1 VRCGSGPYTG
11 RFYGYHGSPETAAG
25 FYGPTA
31 GLGEKMKLNDIS
43 LKINKIDRE
52 LLVLLQERMGL
63 ALRSKKFQKTVDDA
77 QSEENVLERV
87 NRMNLDLIKS
97 SFSRQLLET
106 IIKESKRLQDEDRR
120 LVAFQGEHGAYGEV
134 ASRRLVPAGAY
145 IPCLEFI
152 DVFKGVEDGH
162 LDLGVVPVENSLEG
176 AVTQVNDLLTTT
188 ELKVI
193 GEVKVA
199 VNHCLLAT
207 EATDYREIRVV
218 YSHPQA
224 LAQCRDF
231 LMRNK
236 LEPRPYYDTA
246 GAAKMLA
253 RENPKAAAAI
263 ASALCGELYD
273 LEIIKEGI
281 EDGPSNST
289 RFLLLS
295 REASNEKKDKTSII
309 FAVAHE
315 AGQLY
320 GVLQLFAE
328 ARINLTRISSMP
340 LRSDPGNYSFFLDF
354 EGSEEDAKVAEVLE
368 RMGKM
373 TISLKNLGSYPA
385 DKKEA

>member
-1 VRCGSGPYTG
+1 
-11 RFYGYHGSPETAAG
+11 
-25 FYGPTA
+25 
-31 GLGEKMKLNDIS
+31 MKLNEIS
-43 LKINKIDRE
+43 SKINKIDRE

-63 ALRSKKFQKTVDDA
+63 ALRLKKFQGTVDDT

-87 NRMNLDLIKS
+87 DRMNLDLIKS
-97 SFSRQLLET
+97 SFSRQLLKT
-106 IIKESKRLQDEDRR
+106 IIDESKRLQDEDRP

-134 ASRRLVPAGAY
+134 ASRKLVPAGAY

-152 DVFKGVEDGH
+152 DVFSGVENGNF
-162 LDLGVVPVENSLEG
+162 DLGVVPVENSLEG

-193 GEVKVA
+193 GEVKVV

-207 EATDYREIRVV
+207 EVTDYREIRVV

-231 LMRNK
+231 MMRNK

-295 REASNEKKDKTSII
+295 RTASAEKSDKTSII

-328 ARINLTRISSMP
+328 AKINLTRISSMP
-340 LRSDPGNYSFFLDF
+340 LRSDPSNYSFFLDF
-354 EGSEEDAKVAEVLE
+354 EGSEEDSNVAQVLE
-368 RMGKM
+368 RMSKM

-385 DKKEA
+385 YMGAA

>member
-1 VRCGSGPYTG
+1 
-11 RFYGYHGSPETAAG
+11 
-25 FYGPTA
+25 
-31 GLGEKMKLNDIS
+31 MKLNEIS
-43 LKINKIDRE
+43 NKINKIDRE

-63 ALRSKKFQKTVDDA
+63 ALRSKKFKDTGDEA

-87 NRMNLDLIKS
+87 NRMNLDLVKS
-97 SFSRQLLET
+97 SFSRQLLKT
-106 IIKESKRLQDEDRR
+106 IIDESKRLQDEDRR

-134 ASRRLVPAGAY
+134 ASRKLVPAGAY
-145 IPCLEFI
+145 IPCLEFN
-152 DVFKGVEDGH
+152 DVFRGVADGQF
-162 LDLGVVPVENSLEG
+162 DLGVVPVENSLEG

-188 ELKVI
+188 NLKVI
-193 GEVKVA
+193 GEVKVT

-231 LMRNK
+231 MMRNK

-295 REASNEKKDKTSII
+295 KDACTGKRDKTSII

-328 ARINLTRISSMP
+328 ANINLTRISSMP
-340 LRSDPGNYSFFLDF
+340 LRSDPTNYSFFLDF
-354 EGSEEDAKVAEVLE
+354 EGSEKDANVARVLE
-368 RMGKM
+368 RMRKM

-385 DKKEA
+385 SNGGS

>member
-1 VRCGSGPYTG
+1 
-11 RFYGYHGSPETAAG
+11 
-25 FYGPTA
+25 
-31 GLGEKMKLNDIS
+31 MKLNEIS
-43 LKINKIDRE
+43 RKIDKIDRE

-63 ALRSKKFQKTVDDA
+63 ALRSKKFQEAVSD
-77 QSEENVLERV
+77 SEHEADMLERME
-87 NRMNLDLIKS
+87 RMNLDLVKR
-97 SFSRQLLET
+97 SFSRQLLKT
-106 IIKESKRLQDEDRR
+106 IIDESKRLQDEDRR
-120 LVAFQGEHGAYGEV
+120 LVAFQGEHGAYGDV
-134 ASRRLVPAGAY
+134 AARRLVPAGAY
-145 IPCLEFI
+145 IPCLEFV
-152 DVFKGVEDGH
+152 DVFRGVEKGY

-188 ELKVI
+188 DLNVI
-193 GEVKVA
+193 GEVKVD
-199 VNHCLLAT
+199 VRHCLLAT

-263 ASALCGELYD
+263 ASGLCAELYD
-273 LEIIKEGI
+273 LDIIKEGI
-281 EDGPSNST
+281 EDGPANST
-289 RFLLLS
+289 RFLLLA
-295 REASNEKKDKTSII
+295 REPYTDGGDKTSVI

-320 GVLQLFAE
+320 GVLKLFAD
-328 ARINLTRISSMP
+328 ANINLTRIASMP

-354 EGSEEDAKVAEVLE
+354 EGSEKDSNVAEVME
-368 RMGKM
+368 KM
-373 TISLKNLGSYPA
+373 QSMAISLKNLGSYPA
-385 DKKEA
+385 DKGNAS

>member
-1 VRCGSGPYTG
+1 
-11 RFYGYHGSPETAAG
+11 
-25 FYGPTA
+25 
-31 GLGEKMKLNDIS
+31 MKLNEIS
-43 LKINKIDRE
+43 RKIDKIDRE

-63 ALRSKKFQKTVDDA
+63 ALRSKKFQEATGDTDIETTA
-77 QSEENVLERV
+77 LERME
-87 NRMNLDLIKS
+87 RMNLDLINRP
-97 SFSRQLLET
+97 FSQQLLKT
-106 IIKESKRLQDEDRR
+106 IIEESKRLQNEDRQ
-120 LVAFQGEHGAYGEV
+120 LVAFQGEHGAYGDV
-134 ASRRLVPAGAY
+134 ASRSLVPNGAY

-152 DVFKGVEDGH
+152 DVFRGVEEGY

-188 ELKVI
+188 NLNVI
-193 GEVKVA
+193 GEVKVD

-263 ASALCGELYD
+263 ASPLCAELYNLD
-273 LEIIKEGI
+273 IIKEGI

-295 REASNEKKDKTSII
+295 REPFSGQGDKTSII

-320 GVLQLFAE
+320 GVLKLFAD
-328 ARINLTRISSMP
+328 AKINLTRISSMP

-354 EGSEEDAKVAEVLE
+354 EGTETDPTVAEVMG
-368 RMGKM
+368 RMKEM
-373 TISLKNLGSYPA
+373 AISLKNLGSYPA
-385 DKKEA
+385 HV

>member
-1 VRCGSGPYTG
+1 
-11 RFYGYHGSPETAAG
+11 
-25 FYGPTA
+25 
-31 GLGEKMKLNDIS
+31 MKLNEIS
-43 LKINKIDRE
+43 RKINKIDRE

-63 ALRSKKFQKTVDDA
+63 SLRSTKFQEATGDSADEA
-77 QSEENVLERV
+77 DMLE
-87 NRMNLDLIKS
+87 RMNLDLIKR
-97 SFSRQLLET
+97 SFSRQLLKT
-106 IIKESKRLQDEDRR
+106 IVEESKRLQDEDRQ
-120 LVAFQGEHGAYGEV
+120 LVAFQGEHGAYGDV
-134 ASRRLVPAGAY
+134 ASRLLVPAGAY
-145 IPCLEFI
+145 IPSLEFI
-152 DVFKGVEDGH
+152 DVFRGVEDGY

-188 ELKVI
+188 DLHVV
-193 GEVKVA
+193 GEVKVD
-199 VNHCLLAT
+199 VNHCLLTT

-231 LMRNK
+231 LMRNN

-263 ASALCGELYD
+263 ASSLCAELYNLD
-273 LEIIKEGI
+273 IIKEGI

-295 REASNEKKDKTSII
+295 REPYAGQGSKTSII

-320 GVLQLFAE
+320 EVLKLFADAE
-328 ARINLTRISSMP
+328 INLTRISSMP
-340 LRSDPGNYSFFLDF
+340 LRSDPSNYSFFLDF
-354 EGSEEDAKVAEVLE
+354 EGSEKDEKVAEVMEKVE
-368 RMGKM
+368 RLS
-373 TISLKNLGSYPA
+373 ISLKNLGSYPA
-385 DKKEA
+385 HKGSL

>member
-1 VRCGSGPYTG
+1 
-11 RFYGYHGSPETAAG
+11 
-25 FYGPTA
+25 
-31 GLGEKMKLNDIS
+31 MKLNDIS
-43 LKINKIDRE
+43 KKIDKIDRE

-63 ALRSKKFQKTVDDA
+63 SLRSTKFQQATGDSAREADL
-77 QSEENVLERV
+77 LERME
-87 NRMNLDLIKS
+87 RMNLDLIKR
-97 SFSRQLLET
+97 SFSRQLLKT
-106 IIKESKRLQDEDRR
+106 IVEESKRLQDEDRQ
-120 LVAFQGEHGAYGEV
+120 LVAFQGEHGAYGDV
-134 ASRRLVPAGAY
+134 ASRLLAPAGAY

-152 DVFKGVEDGH
+152 DVFRGVEEGY

-188 ELKVI
+188 SLNVI
-193 GEVKVA
+193 GEVKVD

-231 LMRNK
+231 LMRNN

-263 ASALCGELYD
+263 ASSLCAELYNLD
-273 LEIIKEGI
+273 IIKEGI

-295 REASNEKKDKTSII
+295 REPYAGQGSKTSII

-320 GVLQLFAE
+320 EVLKLFAD
-328 ARINLTRISSMP
+328 AHINLTRISSMP
-340 LRSDPGNYSFFLDF
+340 LRSDPSNYSFFLDF
-354 EGSEEDAKVAEVLE
+354 EGSEKDAKVMEV
-368 RMGKM
+368 MGEVEKM
-373 TISLKNLGSYPA
+373 SIALKNLGSYPA
-385 DKKEA
+385 AKGS

>member
-1 VRCGSGPYTG
+1 
-11 RFYGYHGSPETAAG
+11 
-25 FYGPTA
+25 
-31 GLGEKMKLNDIS
+31 MKLNDIS
-43 LKINKIDRE
+43 KKIDKIDRE

-63 ALRSKKFQKTVDDA
+63 SLRSTKFQQATGDSAREADL
-77 QSEENVLERV
+77 LERME
-87 NRMNLDLIKS
+87 RMNLDLIKR
-97 SFSRQLLET
+97 SFSRQLLKT
-106 IIKESKRLQDEDRR
+106 IVEESKRLQDEDRQ
-120 LVAFQGEHGAYGEV
+120 LVAFQGEHGAYGDV
-134 ASRRLVPAGAY
+134 ASRLLAPAGAY

-152 DVFKGVEDGH
+152 DVFRGVEEGY

-188 ELKVI
+188 SLNVI
-193 GEVKVA
+193 GEVKVD

-231 LMRNK
+231 LMRNN

-263 ASALCGELYD
+263 ASSLCAELYNLD
-273 LEIIKEGI
+273 IIKEGI

-295 REASNEKKDKTSII
+295 REPYAGQGSKTSII

-320 GVLQLFAE
+320 EVLKLFAD
-328 ARINLTRISSMP
+328 AQINLTRISSMP
-340 LRSDPGNYSFFLDF
+340 LRSDPSNYSFFLDF
-354 EGSEEDAKVAEVLE
+354 EGSEKDAKVMEVTGE
-368 RMGKM
+368 VEKM
-373 TISLKNLGSYPA
+373 SISLKNLGSYPA
-385 DKKEA
+385 AKGS